1 MNKRTIM
8 MAIQYNSNFDLTIPF
23 SDVCVQ
29 FALAT
34 NTADSFT
41 VPGGPTAKYAVRFG
55 YTSTSNVFVR
65 LNTAPTVPAPGTN
78 DTERYNEFRP
88 GADGSQ
94 RYVQGGDVIHFIT
107 PDASAYVG
115 ISLRQLPG

>member
-1 MNKRTIM
+1 

-29 FALAT
+29 FSLAT
-34 NTADSFT
+34 DTEQTYT
-41 VPGGPTAKYAVRFG
+41 VPGVATIRYAARFS
-55 YTSTSNVFVR
+55 YISTSNVFVR
-65 LNTAPTVPAPGTN
+65 LNDTPAIPAAGTSG
-78 DTERYNEFRP
+78 TEQYNEFRP

-94 RYVQGGDVIHFIT
+94 RYLKGGDVVYLIT